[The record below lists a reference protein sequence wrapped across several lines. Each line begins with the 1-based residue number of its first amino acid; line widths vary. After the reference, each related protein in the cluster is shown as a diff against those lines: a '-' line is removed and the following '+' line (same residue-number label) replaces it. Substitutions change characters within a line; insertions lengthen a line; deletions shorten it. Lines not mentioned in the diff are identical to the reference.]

1 MAELTLETGRL
12 ARRHVKTIASVSEA
26 SLTMGGGGGSFG
38 ITVKMQTMK
47 GTAGY

>member
-26 SLTMGGGGGSFG
+26 SLTMGGGGSFG